1 MKILVITDTA
11 TSGGANFA
19 CWRLIKGLCDE
30 GASVFHGCLE
40 GKQHAVIDHQC
51 YTNVD
56 LRKPKSAVMLRALL
70 RFKLHK
76 IGNKKRASL
85 LAKRVRD
92 LMELHGID
100 AINLHNLHKSSL
112 ALHFIESLGVDLPI
126 IWTLHDMWSF
136 TGRCAYSYNCRKFES
151 HACDTSC
158 PTPGEYPSLEPSF
171 IQSALLRKEAFIS
184 DNPKCIAVSP
194 SRWLASEAM
203 LSAWGK
209 TRVQCIPNGL
219 DLDVFNPVDK
229 EASRRALSL
238 LCDNRPLLLTV
249 AENLG
254 ERRKGGGILQDF
266 LESWD
271 GVPIRILFLGNT
283 APLTSNKLIDAISLG
298 FINDDILKRI
308 VYSAA
313 DVMLHPARVD
323 NLPNVVIESMACGT
337 PVLGFSIGGM
347 PDMVTSETGWLTS
360 QVDHHG
366 LIDLLEHVTQNVA
379 EMKQKAKSAREYT
392 EKNYSLPIQAKAYLE
407 LISTQK

>member
-1 MKILVITDTA
+1 
-11 TSGGANFA
+11 
-19 CWRLIKGLCDE
+19 
-30 GASVFHGCLE
+30 
-40 GKQHAVIDHQC
+40 
-51 YTNVD
+51 
-56 LRKPKSAVMLRALL
+56 
-70 RFKLHK
+70 
-76 IGNKKRASL
+76 
-85 LAKRVRD
+85 
-92 LMELHGID
+92 
-100 AINLHNLHKSSL
+100 
-112 ALHFIESLGVDLPI
+112 
-126 IWTLHDMWSF
+126 
-136 TGRCAYSYNCRKFES
+136 
-151 HACDTSC
+151 
-158 PTPGEYPSLEPSF
+158 
-171 IQSALLRKEAFIS
+171 
-184 DNPKCIAVSP
+184 
-194 SRWLASEAM
+194 
-203 LSAWGK
+203 
-209 TRVQCIPNGL
+209 
-219 DLDVFNPVDK
+219 
-229 EASRRALSL
+229 
-238 LCDNRPLLLTV
+238 LTV

-283 APLTSNKLIDAISLG
+283 APLISNKLIDAISLG